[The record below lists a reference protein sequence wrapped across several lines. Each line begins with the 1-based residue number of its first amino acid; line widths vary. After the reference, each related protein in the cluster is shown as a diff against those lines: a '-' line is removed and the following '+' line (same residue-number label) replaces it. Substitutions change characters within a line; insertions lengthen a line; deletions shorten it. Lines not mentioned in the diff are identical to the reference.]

1 MTADPPPRTTYRT
14 TILGEAT
21 GPTGIEV
28 PPAAL
33 AALGTSRKPPVQV
46 SLNGYTYRSTVA
58 TVDGRYMIGVSAQH
72 RAASGLA
79 AGDEVD
85 VELVLD
91 TAPRTVELPPDFAAA
106 LDAEPAARATF
117 DKLSNSN
124 KGYHVS
130 LVEGAKS
137 AETRQRR
144 IEKSIATLRE
154 GRPR

>member
-1 MTADPPPRTTYRT
+1 MTDEGAPRTAYRT

-28 PPAAL
+28 PAAAL
-33 AALGTSRKPPVQV
+33 AALGTSKKPPVQV

-58 TVDGRYMIGVSAQH
+58 TVDGRYMIGVSSQH
-72 RAASGLA
+72 RAASGLK

-91 TAPRTVELPPDFAAA
+91 TAPRTVELPADFAAA

-117 DKLSNSN
+117 DKLSPSN

-130 LVEGAKS
+130 LIEGAK
-137 AETRQRR
+137 AADTRQRR
-144 IEKSIATLRE
+144 IEKSVAALRE
-154 GRPR
+154 GKPR

>member
-1 MTADPPPRTTYRT
+1 VTDEAAPRTAYRT
-14 TILGEAT
+14 TILGEAI

-28 PPAAL
+28 PAEAL
-33 AALGTSRKPPVQV
+33 AALGTSKKPAVQV

-58 TVDGRYMIGVSAQH
+58 TVDGRYMVGVSSQH
-72 RAASGLA
+72 RAASGLK

-91 TAPRTVELPPDFAAA
+91 TAPRTVELPADFAAA
-106 LDAEPAARATF
+106 LDAEPAARTTF

-130 LVEGAKS
+130 LVTGAKS
-137 AETRQRR
+137 EETRQRR
-144 IEKSIATLRE
+144 IEKSVATLRD
-154 GRPR
+154 GKPR